1 MSTDFTVL
9 QANKSDVNKLVELEN
24 KSWVPEL
31 QASRE
36 TILKRL
42 ELGHIMLCVPNSE
55 GNKFIGK
62 ICFAYSNF
70 SPRDFNSFPK
80 KFIHFANPIFTF
92 FRNAAFIYDLDIDP
106 EYRGGGKLA
115 SFLIKEA
122 IRKAKKIGCK
132 YVVGDGRCPSYNG
145 SRREKIKKSLD
156 FRKEIDTYL
165 KEVKF
170 PAQNDFLLDPILA
183 FYHRITGCNFLW
195 IIPDFIPEDK
205 ASGGIRVILYK
216 EI

>member
-1 MSTDFTVL
+1 MSADFTVL
-9 QANKSDVNKLVELEN
+9 QANNSDIDRLVELEN

-42 ELGHIMLCVPNSE
+42 KLGHIMLCGPNSG

-70 SPRDFNSFPK
+70 SPSDFNSFPK
-80 KFIHFANPIFTF
+80 KFNQFANPIFTF

-132 YVVGDGRCPSYNG
+132 YVVGDGRCLLNNG
-145 SRREKIKKSLD
+145 SKREEFKKT
-156 FRKEIDTYL
+156 IDTYL
-165 KEVKF
+165 KGGKF
-170 PAQNDFLLDPILA
+170 PSQKDFLLDPTLA
-183 FYHRITGCNFLW
+183 FYHRITGCKFLW

-205 ASGGIRVILYK
+205 TSGGIRVILYK